1 MTTKGVNMKTIKIE
15 PQTHK
20 RLNKLKSEL
29 EVKNFSSLIDSLI
42 YFYCQEHSIQ
52 FDNWNNETK

>member
-1 MTTKGVNMKTIKIE
+1 MKTIKIE